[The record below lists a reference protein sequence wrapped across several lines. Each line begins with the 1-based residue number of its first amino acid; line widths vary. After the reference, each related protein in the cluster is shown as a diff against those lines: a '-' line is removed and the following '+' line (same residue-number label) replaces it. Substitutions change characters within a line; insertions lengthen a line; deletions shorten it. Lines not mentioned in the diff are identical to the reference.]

1 MRLWSF
7 LTCGPL
13 PLHPPDP
20 DPALDDVLFCLSF
33 EGLQPRSLCIIPYV
47 LEVFEIPSPNALPGT
62 GNSVLLVKRKQRLG
76 GRKEGRG
83 QKEEREERAEDRP
96 ESGTQKRVKVKA
108 NEEVTGWGDY

>member
-76 GRKEGRG
+76 GKEGG
-83 QKEEREERAEDRP
+83 TRAEGGERG
-96 ESGTQKRVKVKA
+96 EG
-108 NEEVTGWGDY
+108 